1 MYGYTAS
8 MYVCT
13 PRVCLVPADAR
24 RGDQIPW
31 DWSYHHVGAWDRT

>member
-8 MYVCT
+8 MYVC
-13 PRVCLVPADAR
+13 LVSADAR

-31 DWSYHHVGAWDRT
+31 DWSYHHVGAWDQT